1 MQVKIAGLA
10 SWRHSGLD
18 NPRMTRPAAPP
29 SSRLPAW
36 MTPVNLLRASIG
48 VALLTIVLKMLA
60 WWVSGSVGL
69 LSDAL
74 ESFVNLAGA
83 MFALTMVTVA
93 QRPAD
98 DCHPYGHHKAEYFSS
113 GFEGILI
120 LGAAMAILWA
130 AGLRLLQPQP
140 VEEIGWGMG
149 LSLVST
155 ALNGALAWVLLRAA
169 RVHHSVALEGDARHL
184 LTDVWTSIGVVVGL
198 LAVRATGWL
207 WLDPL
212 VAIGVALNILREGAR
227 LLWDASQ
234 GLMDEAM
241 APEQLAQVQVVLDA
255 QAAASGGAVQFDG
268 LVSRRAGARNH
279 LELHMHLPHDW
290 TLGQAAR
297 ERRAVEQALLHAVP
311 GLRATIEL
319 LPRDHTT
326 VFEVIQARRE
336 QEERQ
341 QGQAGEERPA

>member
-1 MQVKIAGLA
+1 MRDTA
-10 SWRHSGLD
+10 
-18 NPRMTRPAAPP
+18 PAA
-29 SSRLPAW
+29 RLARW
-36 MTPVNLLRASIG
+36 MTPLHLLRASVA
-48 VALLTIVLKMLA
+48 VALLTIALKTLA

-83 MFALTMVTVA
+83 VFALAMVTVA
-93 QRPAD
+93 RRPAD

-120 LGAAMAILWA
+120 LGAAVAILVA
-130 AGLRLLQPQP
+130 AALRLLQPQP
-140 VEEIGWGMG
+140 VQALDWGVG
-149 LSLVST
+149 LALLST
-155 ALNGALAWVLLRAA
+155 ALNAALARGMLRAA
-169 RVHHSVALEGDARHL
+169 RVHRSAALEGDARHL
-184 LTDVWTSIGVVVGL
+184 MTDVWTTLGVVAGL

-227 LLWDASQ
+227 LLWSASQ

-241 APEQLAQVQVVLDA
+241 APAQLARVQAVLDA
-255 QAAASGGAVQFDG
+255 HAQASAGAVHFDG
-268 LVSRRAGARNH
+268 LVSRRAGARSH

-290 TLGQAAR
+290 TLSRAAR

-319 LPRDHTT
+319 LPRGHAT
-326 VFEVIQARRE
+326 VFEVLQARRE
-336 QEERQ
+336 
-341 QGQAGEERPA
+341 PAPGRGSEPATAHGAAPREDLP

>member
-1 MQVKIAGLA
+1 MSEPLSNK
-10 SWRHSGLD
+10 
-18 NPRMTRPAAPP
+18 P
-29 SSRLPAW
+29 LPGW
-36 MTPVNLLRASIG
+36 MTPVNLLRVSVG
-48 VALLTIVLKMLA
+48 VALLTIVLKTLA

-83 MFALTMVTVA
+83 MFALAMVTVA

-120 LGAAMAILWA
+120 LGAAVAILWA
-130 AGLRLLQPQP
+130 AGLRLLHPQP
-140 VEEIGWGMG
+140 VQELGWGLG
-149 LSLVST
+149 LSLAST
-155 ALNGALAWVLLRAA
+155 ACNGALAWGLLRAA
-169 RVHHSVALEGDARHL
+169 RVHRSAALEGDARHL

-234 GLMDEAM
+234 GLMDKAM
-241 APEQLAQVQVVLDA
+241 RPEQLAQVQAVLD
-255 QAAASGGAVQFDG
+255 QHAADNAGAVQFDG
-268 LVSRRAGARNH
+268 LVSRRAGARSH

-290 TLGQAAR
+290 TLGRAAR

-319 LPRDHTT
+319 LPRDHAT
-326 VFEVIQARRE
+326 VFETIQARRE

-341 QGQAGEERPA
+341 QGQSGEEGAA

>member
-1 MQVKIAGLA
+1 M
-10 SWRHSGLD
+10 
-18 NPRMTRPAAPP
+18 PPAKP
-29 SSRLPAW
+29 LPAW
-36 MTPVNLLRASIG
+36 MTPVNLLRVSVG
-48 VALLTIVLKMLA
+48 VALLTIALKTLA
-60 WWVSGSVGL
+60 WWISGSVGL
-69 LSDAL
+69 LSDAM

-93 QRPAD
+93 RRPAD

-120 LGAAMAILWA
+120 LGAAVAILWA
-130 AGLRLLQPQP
+130 AGLRLLHPQP
-140 VEEIGWGMG
+140 VEELSWGMG
-149 LSLVST
+149 LALLST
-155 ALNGALAWVLLRAA
+155 AFNGALAWVLLRAA
-169 RVHHSVALEGDARHL
+169 RVHQSAALEGDARHL
-184 LTDVWTSIGVVVGL
+184 ITDVWTSIGVVVGL

-241 APEQLAQVQVVLDA
+241 APEQLARVQAVLDEH
-255 QAAASGGAVQFDG
+255 AAASEGAVQFDG
-268 LVSRRAGARNH
+268 LVSRRAGARSH

-319 LPRDHTT
+319 LPRDHAT
-326 VFEVIQARRE
+326 VFEVLEARRE
-336 QEERQ
+336 QGEQRQ
-341 QGQAGEERPA
+341 GSGEGIA

>member
-1 MQVKIAGLA
+1 M
-10 SWRHSGLD
+10 S
-18 NPRMTRPAAPP
+18 TTTPALPP
-29 SSRLPAW
+29 LPPW
-36 MTPVNLLRASIG
+36 MTPTNLLRASVL
-48 VALLTIVLKMLA
+48 VALLTIGLKTLA

-83 MFALTMVTVA
+83 VFALAMVTVA
-93 QRPAD
+93 HRPAD

-120 LGAAMAILWA
+120 LGAAVAILWA
-130 AGLRLLQPQP
+130 AGLRLMHPQP
-140 VEEIGWGMG
+140 VEALGWGVA
-149 LSLVST
+149 LSLAST
-155 ALNGALAWVLLRAA
+155 VCNAVLAWGMLRAA
-169 RVHHSVALEGDARHL
+169 RVHRSAALEGDARHL

-212 VAIGVALNILREGAR
+212 VAIGVALNILREGGR
-227 LLWDASQ
+227 LLWSASQ

-241 APEQLAQVQVVLDA
+241 DPALLARVQQVLDA
-255 QAAASGGAVQFDG
+255 HAAASGGAVVFDD

-279 LELHMHLPHDW
+279 LDLHMHLPHDW

-297 ERRAVEQALLHAVP
+297 ERRAVERALVHAVP
-311 GLRATIEL
+311 GLRATIAL
-319 LPRDHTT
+319 LPRDHAT
-326 VFEVIQARRE
+326 VFETLQARRE
-336 QEERQ
+336 QQLQQQQQQQQQQQEEKKVEER
-341 QGQAGEERPA
+341 RS